1 MDYYITLFIII
12 TSIVSFIASIIIL
25 YYNNRLDLPIG
36 EWIVFIII
44 SLVILSSETIKMFIP
59 DFSYSKFA
67 LIVISV
73 SIFVLAL
80 FNYWLILSEYDVL
93 SKEK

>member
-1 MDYYITLFIII
+1 MDYIITLLIII
-12 TSIVSFIASIIIL
+12 TSITSFIASIIIL

-44 SLVILSSETIKMFIP
+44 SLVIFSFEIVKVFIP

-67 LIVISV
+67 FIIISA

-80 FNYWLILSEYDVL
+80 FNYWLILSEYDVI